1 MYQTMQ
7 EIEAQYDG
15 NFVCIVNYKEDEYSD
30 ILGGEVIAVNE
41 DKETILD
48 VWAKTPK
55 SYYRYMGEFPK
66 GEGGFLL

>member
-7 EIEAQYDG
+7 EIEKQYDG
-15 NFVCIVNYKEDEYSD
+15 KFVCIINCKEGEYGD
-30 ILGGEVIAVNE
+30 TVGGEVVAADK

-48 VWAKTPK
+48 VWIKNPK
-55 SYYRYMGEFPK
+55 SLYIYAGEFPK

>member
-15 NFVCIVNYKEDEYSD
+15 KFVCIINCKEDEYSD
-30 ILGGEVIAVNE
+30 ILGGEVVAVSE

-48 VWAKTPK
+48 AWAKNPR
-55 SYYRYMGEFPK
+55 SYYQYNGIFP
-66 GEGGFLL
+66 GSEGGFLL